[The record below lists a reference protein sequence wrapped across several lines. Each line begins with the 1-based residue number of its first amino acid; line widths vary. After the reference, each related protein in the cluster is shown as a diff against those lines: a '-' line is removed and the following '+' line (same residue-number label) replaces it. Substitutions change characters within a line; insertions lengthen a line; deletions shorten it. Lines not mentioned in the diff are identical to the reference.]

1 MELAD
6 SIRFLYRHFLSGITK
21 KSLNAFCY
29 ACPYAKVDFSTF
41 MNVTARIAL
50 KLIPKDLF
58 SQPVFLCIDEAM
70 VTKFGKAFENI
81 SRFFGHAAHNGSNYL
96 NGHCFVSMM
105 LCVPMWN
112 RNTIHYLSIPLG
124 YRMWQK
130 EESKLELAASMVRQV
145 MPALSSIKNVII
157 LCDS

>member
-1 MELAD
+1 
-6 SIRFLYRHFLSGITK
+6 
-21 KSLNAFCY
+21 
-29 ACPYAKVDFSTF
+29 
-41 MNVTARIAL
+41 
-50 KLIPKDLF
+50 
-58 SQPVFLCIDEAM
+58 M

-112 RNTIHYLSIPLG
+112 RNTIHYLGIPLG

-130 EESKLELAASMVRQV
+130 EESKLELAASMVHQV